1 MHLRTTRYA
10 EIVEDR
16 NIIQNTVILKDEGKK
31 EIRDERRGEG
41 RGGEIVGEDV
51 VREQI
56 QKNDNIQI
64 RMYLIL

>member
-31 EIRDERRGEG
+31 EIRGDERREERRGEEE
-41 RGGEIVGEDV
+41 R
-51 VREQI
+51 R
-56 QKNDNIQI
+56 
-64 RMYLIL
+64 

>member
-31 EIRDERRGEG
+31 EIRGDERREEG
-41 RGGEIVGEDV
+41 RGETVEERCSKRADSIE
-51 VREQI
+51 
-56 QKNDNIQI
+56 
-64 RMYLIL
+64 

>member
-31 EIRDERRGEG
+31 KRGGDERREEG
-41 RGGEIVGEDV
+41 RGVETVGERCSKRADSK
-51 VREQI
+51 E
-56 QKNDNIQI
+56 
-64 RMYLIL
+64 

>member
-31 EIRDERRGEG
+31 EIRGDERREEG
-41 RGGEIVGEDV
+41 RGGETVGERCSKRADSK
-51 VREQI
+51 E
-56 QKNDNIQI
+56 
-64 RMYLIL
+64 